1 MNVPQIVEYA
11 NTLPYVVHTREQLFS
26 CSTESTKQIVD
37 AIREYNLNRVI
48 VCACTPRTHEPT
60 FRDSLKEGGLNPYYF
75 EFANIR
81 EHCSW
86 VHPKEKEEA
95 TLKSKDLLRMSL
107 ARAIF
112 LEACEEFELPVD
124 KRVLVIGGGIAGMN
138 CALSI
143 AKQGFE
149 VYLVEKERELGGMA
163 KRLYYTLEGD
173 DVQSY
178 LKSLI
183 KSVLSEP
190 RIHVLLNAKILE
202 AKGYVGNFQT
212 KVESDRGVLEI
223 KHGAVVIAT
232 GAKEYKPKEYLYG
245 ESENVLTNLEMEE
258 LIAKRDERVLS
269 AETIVMI
276 QCVGS
281 RTEERNY
288 CSRVCC
294 SESIKNAL
302 KLKELKPDVD
312 IYILFRDLRTYGF
325 KEDYYREA
333 SKREVKFIRY
343 EPERRPTVESFKEKG
358 REFLKVKVYDPVL
371 RKYVEID
378 ADLVVLAAGVV
389 APEENRE
396 ISVLFNA
403 QLGPDDFFKEAHVK
417 LRPVDFGTDGVYLCG
432 MAQYPKH
439 IHESISQALGAAGRV
454 LTLIS
459 HDTVLASG
467 SVCEV
472 DEKRCMGC
480 EACSEVC
487 SYGAIEMLETKQGK
501 KAKVIPVL
509 CKGCGLCNS
518 KCPTGAIQLK
528 HYKDEQLF
536 AQIDA
541 SNPEKEL
548 EVEVKKVAS

>member
-1 MNVPQIVEYA
+1 MNVPSVIEYA
-11 NTLPYVVHTREQLFS
+11 NGLPYVVHTREQLFS
-26 CSTESTKQIVD
+26 CSTESTKQIME
-37 AIREYNLNRVI
+37 AIKEHNLNRVI

-95 TLKSKDLLRMSL
+95 TQKSKDLLRMSL
-107 ARAIF
+107 ARALL
-112 LEACEEFELPVD
+112 LEACEEFELPID

-143 AKQGFE
+143 AKQGYE
-149 VYLVEKERELGGMA
+149 VYLIEKEKELGGIA
-163 KRLYYTLEGD
+163 RRIYYTLEGE
-173 DVQSY
+173 DVQAY
-178 LKSLI
+178 LKGLI

-190 RIHVLLNAKILE
+190 RIHVFLNAQILD
-202 AKGYVGNFQT
+202 AKGYVGNFRT
-212 KVESDRGVLEI
+212 KVKSDRGITEI

-232 GAKEYKPKEYLYG
+232 GAKEYKPREYLYG
-245 ESENVLTNLEMEE
+245 ESEKVLTNLEFEE
-258 LIAKRDERVLS
+258 LLARKDEKVLT
-269 AETIVMI
+269 AETVVFI

-281 RTEERNY
+281 RNEERNY

-302 KLKELKPDVD
+302 KLKELKPDAD
-312 IYILFRDLRTYGF
+312 IYILFRDMRTYGF
-325 KEDYYREA
+325 KEDFYREA
-333 SKREVKFIRY
+333 SKKEVKFIRY
-343 EPERRPTVESFKEKG
+343 EPERKPIVESIKEKG
-358 REFLKVKVYDPVL
+358 REILKVKAYDPIL
-371 RKYVEID
+371 GKMVEID
-378 ADLVVLAAGVV
+378 SDLVVLAAAVI
-389 APEENRE
+389 APEENKE

-439 IHESISQALGAAGRV
+439 IHETISQAIGAAGRV

-459 HDTVLASG
+459 RDTVLASG
-467 SVCEV
+467 SVCVV

-480 EACSEVC
+480 GACAEVC
-487 SYGAIEMLETKQGK
+487 TYGAIEMEETKQGK
-501 KAKVIPVL
+501 KARVVPVL

-528 HYKDEQLF
+528 HFKDDQLF

-541 SNPEKEL
+541 SNPEKAL